1 MKQLTK
7 YLTEQI
13 LLEDSNIKTIVAIY
27 PGRFQPMGAHHAKT
41 FKWLQSKFKNAYV
54 GTSGKVDLPKSPM
67 LTPVRIISFAPL
79 SIAFLASINVLSI
92 EAFLLRPRAKGMVQ
106 NEQK

>member
-1 MKQLTK
+1 M
-7 YLTEQI
+7 I
-13 LLEDSNIKTIVAIY
+13 SFD
-27 PGRFQPMGAHHAKT
+27 
-41 FKWLQSKFKNAYV
+41 SKFGSIDEILMRSSPFRLSSAITK
-54 GTSGKVDLPKSPM
+54 SRKFSSVDLPKSPM

-79 SIAFLASINVLSI
+79 SMAFLASINVLSI